1 MHHLYL
7 ERKSVMNKLLNLLLV
22 LSLLFGLTAVVLAQG
37 DDMDNGLSFEF
48 SEEQIEAS
56 PYLQSVLSRLDET
69 FDTSDFAKEGPYRI
83 AFAAQGTSN
92 AWSALMDAHAYWYVE
107 ELGEDVVSELL
118 YGDAQASADVQVP
131 QVEDLLAQEPDALIL
146 VPMGAA
152 ALSAPV
158 ERAMMQG
165 VPVILCASAVETN
178 NFVTEVGTNL
188 WVVGASLAQYVVD
201 QLGGEG
207 DVVFMTGIPGTTTSD
222 IMEEGAQA
230 VFDANPGIN
239 VLDKQPGFWSPADA
253 KGIMETWL
261 VQYGDEIDGIW
272 SGGAQMSQGIIS
284 AYLDAGLDIPP
295 IGGGEWQN
303 GFLRLA
309 LEHDIK
315 YLAWQY
321 PNAMITMCIDAALQ
335 ILAGEP
341 IARFIDFS
349 GVIPNS
355 EPFTDVE
362 GADYFREAWSDDVHG
377 PITMPDEKLAELGF
391 TTDG

>member
-1 MHHLYL
+1 M
-7 ERKSVMNKLLNLLLV
+7 KKLLSVLLFF
-22 LSLLFGLTAVVLAQG
+22 SLLIGIGALTAAQD
-37 DDMDNGLSFEF
+37 DDMSGGLSFEF
-48 SEEQIEAS
+48 TDEQIEAS

-69 FDTSDFAKEGPYRI
+69 YDTSDFAKDGPYRI

-92 AWSALMDAHAYWYVE
+92 AWSALMDAHAYWYVDH
-107 ELGEDVVSELL
+107 LGEDVVAELL

-165 VPVILCASAVETN
+165 VPVVLCASAVETN

-188 WVVGASLAQYVVD
+188 WVVGASLAQYLVD
-201 QLGGEG
+201 QLEGEG
-207 DVVFMTGIPGTTTSD
+207 DVVFMTGIPGVTTSD

-239 VLDKQPGFWSPADA
+239 ILDKQPGFWSPADA

-261 VQYGDEIDGIW
+261 VQHGAEIDGIW

-284 AYLDAGLDIPP
+284 AYLDAGQDIPP

-309 LEHDIK
+309 LEHDIN

-355 EPFTDVE
+355 EPFTDEQGVE
-362 GADYFREAWSDDVHG
+362 YFREEWSDDVHG

-391 TTDG
+391 TTMDDA

>member
-1 MHHLYL
+1 
-7 ERKSVMNKLLNLLLV
+7 MNRLLRITLILALLLTATV
-22 LSLLFGLTAVVLAQG
+22 LSYGQDDESGGL
-37 DDMDNGLSFEF
+37 DFEF
-48 SEEQIEAS
+48 TEEQIAAS
-56 PYLQSVLSRLDET
+56 PYLQSVLSRLDEVY
-69 FDTSDFAKEGPYRI
+69 DTSDFAKDGPYRI

-107 ELGEDVVSELL
+107 HLGEDVISELL
-118 YGDAQASADVQVP
+118 YGDAQAQADIQVP

-207 DVVFMTGIPGTTTSD
+207 NVLIMTGIPGVTTSD
-222 IMEEGAQA
+222 IMEEGADA
-230 VFDANPGIN
+230 VFAANPGIN
-239 VLDKQPGFWSPADA
+239 ILDKQPGFWSPADA

-261 VQYGDEIDGIW
+261 VQHGDDIDAIW

-284 AYLDAGLDIPP
+284 AYLDAGAEIPP

-309 LEHDIK
+309 LEHDLQ

-321 PNAMITMCIDAALQ
+321 PNAMITLCIDAALQ

-341 IARFIDFS
+341 IPRFIDFV
-349 GVIPNS
+349 GKIDNS
-355 EPFTDVE
+355 DPFTDVE
-362 GADYFREAWSDDVHG
+362 GADYFRPDWSDDVHG

-391 TTDG
+391 LVEE

>member
-1 MHHLYL
+1 M
-7 ERKSVMNKLLNLLLV
+7 KKLLSLLLV
-22 LSLLFGLTAVVLAQG
+22 LGLLTGLGAATLAQDDDG
-37 DDMDNGLSFEF
+37 DMLGFEF
-48 SEEQIEAS
+48 TDEQIEAS

-69 FDTSDFAKEGPYRI
+69 YDTSDFAKDGPYRI
-83 AFAAQGTSN
+83 ALAAQGTSN
-92 AWSALMDAHAYWYVE
+92 AWSALFDAHANWYVE
-107 ELGEDVVSELL
+107 HLGGDVVAELL
-118 YGDAQASADVQVP
+118 YGDAQASADIQVP

-165 VPVILCASAVETN
+165 VPVVLCASAVETD

-207 DVVFMTGIPGTTTSD
+207 NVVFMTGIPGVTTSD

-335 ILAGEP
+335 ILSGEP

-362 GADYFREAWSDDVHG
+362 GADYFREEWSDDVHG

-391 TTDG
+391 TTMDDG

>member
-188 WVVGASLAQYVVD
+188 WVVGASLAQYVVN

-239 VLDKQPGFWSPADA
+239 ILDKQPGYWSPADA

>member
-1 MHHLYL
+1 
-7 ERKSVMNKLLNLLLV
+7 MNKLLNLLLV

-152 ALSAPV
+152 ALSAPG
-158 ERAMMQG
+158 RTRHDAG

-201 QLGGEG
+201 QLDGEG

-239 VLDKQPGFWSPADA
+239 ILDKQPGFWSPADA